1 MKDVEILYPEICNLF
16 GDTGNARF
24 LKACTQNYAE
34 TALNDV
40 PAFVNEEVKLI
51 YLGPMTENNQI
62 RVMERLEP
70 YRNRI
75 EELIDKGTVF
85 ISTGNSY
92 EIFGKRITDTNG
104 ASTPCMGMMD
114 FTVSRDFLHRE
125 SGLIMG
131 TWKDLEIVGF
141 KATFTSVYPG
151 SGLDT
156 FVNVTKGLTMNPE
169 SSCEGIVKN
178 NFFGTALLGPMLIL
192 NPLFTKRIFETAGID
207 TSGIP
212 FYKEMVDAYNI
223 RVNEFKQ
230 SRIGIH

>member
-70 YRNRI
+70 YKNKI

-207 TSGIP
+207 TAGIP